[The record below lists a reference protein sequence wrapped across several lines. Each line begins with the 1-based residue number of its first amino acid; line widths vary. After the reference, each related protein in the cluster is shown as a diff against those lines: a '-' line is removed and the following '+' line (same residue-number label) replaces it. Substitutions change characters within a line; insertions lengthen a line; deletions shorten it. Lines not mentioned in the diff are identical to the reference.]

1 MTWPFENDTSAVVK
15 RISNRSISANR
26 KRNLFTIIT
35 IALAAALLLA
45 IMLYGFGTSQANINR
60 TKDTA
65 QIVFTNITQ
74 EQGDKLY
81 EQNQIDWIG
90 EFTLVS
96 TEQVNNST
104 FYLQYGNAEMFDA
117 QGMTYSG
124 NIPVSA
130 NEIMLQKSFLKE
142 LGYGTELGQTISIP
156 LANGQ
161 TISFIL
167 SGIINVEMGD
177 IGSYMGM
184 VSKEYADQ
192 QNGGTATLDYYVGL
206 KNAENMSEE
215 EASSI
220 ALAQV
225 DGATEDELRINKDN
239 DDNRNIY
246 EVSILHDGVEYD
258 FEIDAQTGDILSQSS
273 ERDDDDDWDD
283 GQSGSQNNNQNNS
296 GLISE
301 KKASKIAL
309 GQVDGATESDLR
321 IHQDTDDG
329 RTVYEGSIIYNEM
342 EYEFE
347 IDAQSGDIIDWSSES
362 VYDD

>member
-206 KNAENMSEE
+206 KMRRICPKKKLLIMRMSWQK
-215 EASSI
+215 A
-220 ALAQV
+220 
-225 DGATEDELRINKDN
+225 
-239 DDNRNIY
+239 
-246 EVSILHDGVEYD
+246 
-258 FEIDAQTGDILSQSS
+258 
-273 ERDDDDDWDD
+273 
-283 GQSGSQNNNQNNS
+283 
-296 GLISE
+296 LISLTNRLLC
-301 KKASKIAL
+301 APTIL
-309 GQVDGATESDLR
+309 
-321 IHQDTDDG
+321 
-329 RTVYEGSIIYNEM
+329 
-342 EYEFE
+342 
-347 IDAQSGDIIDWSSES
+347 
-362 VYDD
+362 

>member
-45 IMLYGFGTSQANINR
+45 IMIYGFETSQATINR
-60 TKDTA
+60 TNDTA

-81 EQNQIDWIG
+81 KQNQIDWIG

-117 QGMTYSG
+117 QGMTYSV

-192 QNGGTATLDYYVGL
+192 KNGGTATLDYYVGL

-215 EASSI
+215 EATNY
-220 ALAQV
+220 ANELAKSLNISDEQV
-225 DGATEDELRINKDN
+225 IVRSDYFVTM
-239 DDNRNIY
+239 
-246 EVSILHDGVEYD
+246 
-258 FEIDAQTGDILSQSS
+258 
-273 ERDDDDDWDD
+273 ER
-283 GQSGSQNNNQNNS
+283 
-296 GLISE
+296 GLINSDMYLYLL
-301 KKASKIAL
+301 I
-309 GQVDGATESDLR
+309 GAITF
-321 IHQDTDDG
+321 I
-329 RTVYEGSIIYNEM
+329 GSGIVIYSIF
-342 EYEFE
+342 Y
-347 IDAQSGDIIDWSSES
+347 I
-362 VYDD
+362 

>member
-142 LGYGTELGQTISIP
+142 KRPIRLHIIRATASRYGQKQAGRKMAVFSDRGKRATDKRAGSAGTEARPHSTRSTPGLRKKQTHGGGEAEHPDSRTFCRKNEAPPNTPSQAPTRQNEKKQKKKRSRNNAFSEIFIIFTRSKRRFRRKSHCIS
-156 LANGQ
+156 L
-161 TISFIL
+161 
-167 SGIINVEMGD
+167 IIN
-177 IGSYMGM
+177 
-184 VSKEYADQ
+184 
-192 QNGGTATLDYYVGL
+192 L
-206 KNAENMSEE
+206 
-215 EASSI
+215 
-220 ALAQV
+220 
-225 DGATEDELRINKDN
+225 
-239 DDNRNIY
+239 
-246 EVSILHDGVEYD
+246 
-258 FEIDAQTGDILSQSS
+258 
-273 ERDDDDDWDD
+273 
-283 GQSGSQNNNQNNS
+283 
-296 GLISE
+296 
-301 KKASKIAL
+301 
-309 GQVDGATESDLR
+309 
-321 IHQDTDDG
+321 
-329 RTVYEGSIIYNEM
+329 
-342 EYEFE
+342 
-347 IDAQSGDIIDWSSES
+347 
-362 VYDD
+362 